1 MSNCATYEP
10 IASSFLSAPRANYDA
25 EPIIELVLILLD
37 ANGERQKL
45 ENNEH
50 QITENIKVSD
60 LKDLAEA
67 GAISLVNITDDLVIG
82 HPDTE
87 KKAIIYGIKSIK
99 FLSDCKLPDDSMNSR
114 VLYEMSSD
122 ESAEEFK
129 RCNLATSDDFI
140 RSLVLASEK
149 GRDFEAVLR
158 SVGGSWVNNRT
169 LTMSKTLCIKDL
181 SDFFKPGD
189 YRQPYKTIKRECHL
203 SWKPETREDPTFL
216 NERINVIETKFLNEN
231 SDRIDWANTYSCIPI
246 SRGGLNFL
254 DKTLIKP
261 VADVFRSI
269 IRNNPGLL
277 DPGWKKWMDT

>member
-25 EPIIELVLILLD
+25 EPIIELVLLLLD
-37 ANGERQKL
+37 ENGERQKL

-50 QITENIKVSD
+50 QITENMKVSD

-67 GAISLVNITDDLVIG
+67 GAIRLMNITDDLVI
-82 HPDTE
+82 E

-99 FLSDCKLPDDSMNSR
+99 FFSDCKLPDDSMNSR
-114 VLYEMSSD
+114 VLYEIGLD
-122 ESAEEFK
+122 EPAEEFK
-129 RCNLATSDDFI
+129 KCGLLTNEDFI
-140 RSLVLASEK
+140 RGLVLASEDR
-149 GRDFEAVLR
+149 RDFEAVLR
-158 SVGGSWVNNRT
+158 AVGGSWTNRRV
-169 LTMSKTLCIKDL
+169 LKMSKTLYIKDL

-189 YRQPYKTIKRECHL
+189 YRQPYKKIRRECHL
-203 SWKPETREDPTFL
+203 SWTPETREDFTK
-216 NERINVIETKFLNEN
+216 ERINVIETKFLKEN

-246 SRGGLNFL
+246 SRDSLNFL
-254 DKTLIKP
+254 HKTVIKP

-277 DPGWKKWMDT
+277 DPGWKKWMET

>member
-1 MSNCATYEP
+1 MTNCATYEP

-25 EPIIELVLILLD
+25 EPILELVLLLLD
-37 ANGERQKL
+37 ENGERQKL

-50 QITENIKVSD
+50 QITENMKVSD

-67 GAISLVNITDDLVIG
+67 GAIRLVNITDDLVIE

-114 VLYEMSSD
+114 VLYEIRSD

-129 RCNLATSDDFI
+129 RCNLATGDDFI
-140 RSLVLASEK
+140 RGLVLASEK

-158 SVGGSWVNNRT
+158 AVGGSWANNRT

-181 SDFFKPGD
+181 SDFFKPDD
-189 YRQPYKTIKRECHL
+189 YRQPYKKIHRECHL
-203 SWKPETREDPTFL
+203 SWKPETGEDFTK
-216 NERINVIETKFLNEN
+216 ERINVIETKFLEEN

-254 DKTLIKP
+254 HKTVIKP
-261 VADVFRSI
+261 VADMFISI

-277 DPGWKKWMDT
+277 DPGWKKWMET

>member
-10 IASSFLSAPRANYDA
+10 VASSFLSAPRGNRDA
-25 EPIIELVLILLD
+25 EPILELVLILLD

-50 QITENIKVSD
+50 QITENMKVSD

-67 GAISLVNITDDLVIG
+67 GAIRLVNNTNDLVIE

-87 KKAIIYGIKSIK
+87 RKAIIYGIKSIQ
-99 FLSDCKLPDDSMNSR
+99 FFSECKLPDNSMDSR
-114 VLYEMSSD
+114 VLYEIGLD

-140 RSLVLASEK
+140 HGLVLASEK

-158 SVGGSWVNNRT
+158 AVGGSWANNRT

-203 SWKPETREDPTFL
+203 SWTPESREDFTK
-216 NERINVIETKFLNEN
+216 ERINVIETKFLKEN

-246 SRGGLNFL
+246 SCGGLDFL

-277 DPGWKKWMDT
+277 DPRWKKWIGI